1 MPQVGH
7 AVWGSFGSRHCGQRT
22 SAGAVAFHFAR
33 RDLVL
38 LRDILRL
45 GTATSVLLIYP
56 RYGRTVRTVLHRDLT
71 QSCPPGV
78 QVWAVVVAG
87 ARLSKPHTAYGAQPG
102 AVFLASRSE
111 RQRENQGI
119 SQDRL
124 KIEQVSVQR
133 VPAVTGIPTGLLI
146 TEQLLTPDTKGLGH
160 RVQAARAL
168 PRYRRGSH
176 DGDEHTLADRLQPDL
191 EIQFGAL
198 RDPGHT
204 GVQVRRSGHG
214 PGFGARRPGAVVKR
228 PGIKN
233 QQPTGVGAGAGS
245 LAKCRHVKFR

>member
-7 AVWGSFGSRHCGQRT
+7 AVCGSLGSRHWGQRT

-45 GTATSVLLIYP
+45 GTATSVLLTYP
-56 RYGRTVRTVLHRDLT
+56 RYGRAVRTVLHRDLA

-87 ARLSKPHTAYGAQPG
+87 ARLGKPHTAFGAQPG
-102 AVFLASRSE
+102 AVFLASRRE
-111 RQRENQGI
+111 WQCENQGI
-119 SQDRL
+119 SQGWL
-124 KIEQVSVQR
+124 KIKQVPVQR
-133 VPAVTGIPTGLLI
+133 VPALTGIPTALLI
-146 TEQLLTPDTKGLGH
+146 TEQLLTPDTKGLGY
-160 RVQAARAL
+160 RRQAARAL
-168 PRYRRGSH
+168 PGHRRG
-176 DGDEHTLADRLQPDL
+176 DRGGDEHPLGDRLQPHLDV
-191 EIQFGAL
+191 QFGAL
-198 RDPGHT
+198 RNPGHA

-214 PGFGARRPGAVVKR
+214 PGFGACRPGAVVQR

-233 QQPTGVGAGAGS
+233 QQPTWVGAGAGG
-245 LAKCRHVKFR
+245 LAKCRHVK